1 MCEICSEIQP
11 AKLTNRREGTYE
23 EVLIITELIIYSTK
37 YRVSDWSM
45 MNA

>member
-1 MCEICSEIQP
+1 M
-11 AKLTNRREGTYE
+11 LNNFLWNYF
-23 EVLIITELIIYSTK
+23 LIITSIIIIITITFIIIIIIYSTK

>member
-23 EVLIITELIIYSTK
+23 EVLIITELNVPSYLHLKLS
-37 YRVSDWSM
+37 
-45 MNA
+45 

>member
-1 MCEICSEIQP
+1 MMRKITVTKEILDLNVSQVTVTEI
-11 AKLTNRREGTYE
+11 
-23 EVLIITELIIYSTK
+23 IIYSTK

>member
-1 MCEICSEIQP
+1 M
-11 AKLTNRREGTYE
+11 LNNFLWNYF
-23 EVLIITELIIYSTK
+23 LIITSIIIIITITFITIIIIYSTK